1 MHWWYIAM
9 HWWYMSLA
17 MHSWHMSPVLQS
29 IVKSLQSIVKSVQ
42 FSQIQFFF
50 CHKKGRMCTPHP
62 KIDYPAE
69 TPSDC
74 WTTYLGLGGGRSKSE
89 RVVYPQALRNKVLK
103 SACSMRASKDSHMN
117 IMRIKT
123 ASFLCHVCKL
133 SGLRTSQPFM
143 YRSNSSSRQNNPYS
157 THSKTPHSSYSTL
170 RSVPNCF
177 KHPAGPGESWSTVG
191 SYEWWKYDYNFFEN
205 SVPGPSLNLFFL
217 NLSTNLK
224 AGAIEAPKRDL
235 KH

>member
-103 SACSMRASKDSHMN
+103 SACNMRASKDSHSN

-170 RSVPNCF
+170 RSVPWCERCLLIT
-177 KHPAGPGESWSTVG
+177 KTLETPQ
-191 SYEWWKYDYNFFEN
+191 
-205 SVPGPSLNLFFL
+205 SL
-217 NLSTNLK
+217 
-224 AGAIEAPKRDL
+224 
-235 KH
+235 